1 MDKISRFWRR
11 IPKKIR
17 QTLVLIAGST
27 VILTGIVMLIFPGPG
42 WAAIFIGFAIL
53 ATEFAFAEKARDWMV
68 NQLERLFNFL
78 RKKVQKIF
86 RKKH

>member
-1 MDKISRFWRR
+1 MEAISRFWKR

-27 VILTGIVMLIFPGPG
+27 VILTGLVMLIFPGPG

-53 ATEFAFAEKARDWMV
+53 ATEFAFAERARDWMIG
-68 NQLERLFNFL
+68 QLERLVGFL
-78 RKKVQKIF
+78 KRKIKKLF
-86 RKKH
+86 RR